1 MHQLQYLIIKIVSY
15 ITIRQLTTLLS
26 TSLANESLIMYAST
40 IKSPPLHRILRK
52 CRRHPVHPG
61 HDTRLFP
68 LDQIC
73 DWKRKKELTLI
84 LIAEIQTNSYTMY
97 QLIQDI
103 IDCKQEQMVLVSQ
116 SSRVSYC
123 YCFNLITLIAPTFS
137 PHNIIL
143 ENSNKLKFHQHYL
156 NRSIN
161 KGASI
166 PMFTEKVF

>member
-1 MHQLQYLIIKIVSY
+1 MHQLQYLIIKNVSY

-26 TSLANESLIMYAST
+26 TSLANESLIMYAPT
-40 IKSPPLHRILRK
+40 IRYPPPTPHPQKMSPSSGASRSRYSIIPLGSDLR
-52 CRRHPVHPG
+52 
-61 HDTRLFP
+61 LE
-68 LDQIC
+68 
-73 DWKRKKELTLI
+73 KKERVDSNI
-84 LIAEIQTNSYTMY
+84 DHCNTNRFIYRP
-97 QLIQDI
+97 IQDSI
-103 IDCKQEQMVLVSQ
+103 HCKQEQMVLVSQ
-116 SSRVSYC
+116 SSRASYC